1 MGHNKLGDEGVIG
14 FIPSGLERNRT
25 LLHLGLQENGLTC
38 AGVISLAES
47 LASGTQLKR
56 VDLRK
61 NQIALAGLMALVAA
75 LKHCQTITR
84 LDLDCKSSTSPDQN
98 TAEYQRL
105 VEEIANCCTS
115 HEVAKEND
123 TLSCLPSDLKRST
136 NEPIAVDEV
145 ISRKISLT
153 CPVPPSEKMLLPLK
167 NQADPKNDDQ
177 PRVSR
182 KLRSPLPSP
191 SPSPLPSPSG
201 RFKVF
206 I

>member
-1 MGHNKLGDEGVIG
+1 M
-14 FIPSGLERNRT
+14 
-25 LLHLGLQENGLTC
+25 TC
-38 AGVISLAES
+38 TGVISLAES
-47 LASGTQLKR
+47 LASGTRLKR

-84 LDLDCKSSTSPDQN
+84 LDLDCKPSTSSDQN

-105 VEEIANCCTS
+105 IEEIANSCTS
-115 HEVAKEND
+115 HEAAKEND
-123 TLSCLPSDLKRST
+123 TLSCLPSDLKRSA
-136 NEPIAVDEV
+136 NQPGIVDEV

-153 CPVPPSEKMLLPLK
+153 CPVPPSDKLVLPLK
-167 NQADPKNDDQ
+167 NQADDQ

-191 SPSPLPSPSG
+191 SPSPSPSPLPSPSG
-201 RFKVF
+201 RFKVLS
-206 I
+206 